1 MKKALWILTSVV
13 MLSAAACKKNDKK
26 EGEVIP
32 ANHFKDIRDGNVYK
46 TVVIGTQTWMAENL
60 NYAADGSLCYN
71 NDEEKCKEYG
81 RLYTQQQARTA
92 CPQGYRLP
100 SEEDFQKLEKFL
112 GMSEEDAEKYG
123 SERGTDEGTK
133 LKEGGSSGFNAKL
146 AGYYINNKFDLEN
159 YMGTFWTSTE
169 GASTGD
175 FYYRRVYNNSA
186 QIERGRMYFT
196 GNYACVRCIKE

>member
-1 MKKALWILTSVV
+1 MKKAFWLLASVV
-13 MLSAAACKKNDKK
+13 LLCTVGCKKEK
-26 EGEVIP
+26 EKEASGP
-32 ANHFKDIRDGNVYK
+32 ANQYTDARDGKTYK
-46 TVVIGTQTWMAENL
+46 TVVIGTQMWMAENM
-60 NYAADGSLCYN
+60 NYAVAGSLCYDN
-71 NDEEKCKEYG
+71 KEEKCAAYG
-81 RLYTQQQARTA
+81 RLYTQEQARTA

-112 GMSEEDAEKYG
+112 GMSEEDADEYG

-175 FYYRRVYNNSA
+175 FYYRRVYDNSA
-186 QIERGRMYFT
+186 QIERASMYFT
-196 GNYACVRCIKE
+196 GNYGCVRCIK